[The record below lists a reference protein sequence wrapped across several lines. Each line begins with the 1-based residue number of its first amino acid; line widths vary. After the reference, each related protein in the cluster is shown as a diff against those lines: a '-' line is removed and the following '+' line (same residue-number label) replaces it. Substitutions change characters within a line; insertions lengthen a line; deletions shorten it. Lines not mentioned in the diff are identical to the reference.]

1 MATIGA
7 LLGSAVDPAPAHT
20 LLPPGNIGI
29 ELELEGREDWPSVA
43 GWRKEADGSLRDG
56 IEYVFDGP
64 KGGAIA
70 LRNIKNMASMLKEYT
85 VDNSFRC
92 STHIHLDVRDMD
104 FEQLKRLV
112 IAYSMMEGVMFQ
124 HCAVERRYSNFCT
137 PFFLNTW
144 LPRLF
149 ASYLVDERDTHRL
162 HNLGSWPKYSALNLK
177 PVTQYGSVEFRGS
190 HALTTEAELLGLA
203 QRMLHLKRVALGA
216 NGTALEFTEQL
227 RNMRL
232 EEIFPTGLAQGFLAD
247 EKMLDQ
253 GYSTAIGIATG
264 NTNRRR
270 AVPHGFAQMAEEPAA
285 AYQDVMLPMNPATME
300 QYHLFYRTSM
310 RMSELMQMVKNLRQ
324 VQGLQRPEIH
334 TFVAGA
340 RPRDWNAFGGATNI
354 INALRA
360 LGMNNRDLGL

>member
-7 LLGSAVDPAPAHT
+7 LIGSAVATDPAHT

-29 ELELEGREDWPSVA
+29 ELELEGREEWPSVA

-64 KGGAIA
+64 KGGALA
-70 LRNIKNMASMLKEYT
+70 LRNIKNMASMLKEYP

-149 ASYLVDERDTHRL
+149 AGYLADERDTHRL
-162 HNLGSWPKYSALNLK
+162 HNLGAWPKYSALNLK

-227 RNMRL
+227 RNLRL

-264 NTNRRR
+264 NTARRR
-270 AVPHGFAQMAEEPAA
+270 ATTYAQLAEERAA
-285 AYQDVMLPMNPATME
+285 PYADHTLPMNPAAME
-300 QYHLFYRTSM
+300 RYHLFNRTAM
-310 RMSELMQMVKNLRQ
+310 RLSELMQMVKSLRQ
-324 VQGLQRPEIH
+324 VQGLERPELH

-340 RPRDWNAFGGATNI
+340 YRHDWGMFGGANNVI
-354 INALRA
+354 AAMRS
-360 LGMNNRDLGL
+360 LGINNRELGL